1 MKAMVFAAG
10 LGTRLRPITDSLPKA
25 LVPVCGEPL
34 LSHVLKKLKAAG
46 YDEVVVNV
54 HHFASKIQKYLSEN
68 DFGLDIKISDE
79 SSELLETGGGIA
91 HARDL
96 LLPSEG
102 PFLVHN
108 VDILSNLDIPW
119 FCTQMRPG
127 ALASLLVSERET
139 RRYLLFRPED
149 MRLVGWTNISTGEVK
164 SPYKDLD
171 PSRCLRYAFSGIHLI
186 SPSIFAVF
194 DEMGLSGRF
203 PIMDFYLSVCAR
215 YPIYG
220 VAVPGLQLVD
230 VGKLDSLAL
239 AERLLTK

>member
-1 MKAMVFAAG
+1 MVFAAG
-10 LGTRLRPITDSLPKA
+10 LGTRLRPLTDSLPKA
-25 LVPVCGEPL
+25 LVPVSGEPL
-34 LSHVLKKLKAAG
+34 LSHVLRKLKASG

-54 HHFASKIQKYLSEN
+54 HHFADQVKEYLSEH
-68 DFGLDIKISDE
+68 DFGLKVMVSDE
-79 SSELLETGGGIA
+79 SSQLLETGGGIA
-91 HARDL
+91 HARSL
-96 LLPSEG
+96 LMPSDE

-108 VDILSNLDIPW
+108 VDILSDLDVSW
-119 FCTQMRPG
+119 FRTCMRPD
-127 ALASLLVSERET
+127 ALATLLVSERKT
-139 RRYLLFRPED
+139 QRYLLFRPDD
-149 MRLVGWTNISTGEVK
+149 MRLVGWTNLATGEVK

-186 SPSIFAVF
+186 SPSVFAVF
-194 DEMGLSGRF
+194 NEMGFSGRF
-203 PIMDFYLSVCAR
+203 PIMDFYLAACLR

>member
-1 MKAMVFAAG
+1 MKAMIFAAG
-10 LGTRLRPITDSLPKA
+10 LGTRLKPITDTMPKA
-25 LVPVCGEPL
+25 LVPVGGEPL
-34 LSHVLKKLKAAG
+34 LHHVICKLRDAG
-46 YDEVVVNV
+46 YTHLVVNV
-54 HHFASKIQKYLSEN
+54 HHFAGQIREYLATH
-68 DFGLDIKISDE
+68 DFGVSIAISDE
-79 SSELLETGGGIA
+79 SAQLLETGGGIA

-119 FCTQMRPG
+119 FCSCMRPG